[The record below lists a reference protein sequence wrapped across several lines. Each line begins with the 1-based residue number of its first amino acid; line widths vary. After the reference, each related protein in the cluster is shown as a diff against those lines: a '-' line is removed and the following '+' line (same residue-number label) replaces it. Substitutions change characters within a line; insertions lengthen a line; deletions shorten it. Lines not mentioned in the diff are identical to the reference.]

1 MVSQAHG
8 TTRENPSRL
17 PPWQAAGG
25 AAGAAA
31 ALVAERGPEGFSL
44 LDAARAC
51 GVSASAPYKHFADKA
66 ALLEAL
72 ARRGAALLNA
82 RLAAAWGGGEPGPAE
97 AFLRIGHA
105 YMAFAREEPGLY
117 LSLYRPR
124 SAPPEP
130 AQPEDSPLGDAL
142 AALGIGGG
150 AAAEIGVQIWA
161 LSHGLASL
169 ERAGQ
174 LPLPA
179 ERLIDSG
186 VGRLLR
192 GFAAEAGPAPATA
205 AQRSNATAAPP

>member
-1 MVSQAHG
+1 MSQPENGRRAYHHG
-8 TTRENPSRL
+8 NL
-17 PPWQAAGG
+17 HQALLE
-25 AAGAAA
+25 AAA
-31 ALVAERGPEGFSL
+31 TLVAERGPEGFTL

-66 ALLEAL
+66 ALLQAL
-72 ARRGAALLNA
+72 AERGGALLNE
-82 RLAAAWGGGEPGPAE
+82 RLAAAWGDGSPGPAE

-105 YMAFAREEPGLY
+105 YLAFAREEPGLY
-117 LSLYRPR
+117 LALYRPG

-130 AQPEDSPLGDAL
+130 PRRGDSPLGDAL

-150 AAAEIGVQIWA
+150 AAGEIGLQIWA

-179 ERLIDSG
+179 ERLIDTG

-192 GFAAEAGPAPATA
+192 GLAAEAGRAPPTPPAPA
-205 AQRSNATAAPP
+205 S

>member
-1 MVSQAHG
+1 MSQPENGRRAYHHG
-8 TTRENPSRL
+8 NL
-17 PPWQAAGG
+17 HQALLD
-25 AAGAAA
+25 AAA

-51 GVSASAPYKHFADKA
+51 GVSASAPYKHFADRA
-66 ALLEAL
+66 ALLDAL
-72 ARRGAALLNA
+72 AQRGGALLNE
-82 RLAAAWGGGEPGPAE
+82 RLAAAWDEGKPGPGE

-105 YMAFAREEPGLY
+105 YLAFAREEPGLY
-117 LSLYRPR
+117 LALFRPG

-130 AQPEDSPLGDAL
+130 PQPGRSPLGDAL
-142 AALGIGGG
+142 AALGVGG
-150 AAAEIGVQIWA
+150 AAAGEIALQIWA

-179 ERLIDSG
+179 GRLINTG

-192 GFAAEAGPAPATA
+192 GFAAEAPPTPPAPA
-205 AQRSNATAAPP
+205 S

>member
-1 MVSQAHG
+1 MALPENARRAYHHGNLHQALL
-8 TTRENPSRL
+8 E
-17 PPWQAAGG
+17 
-25 AAGAAA
+25 AAA
-31 ALVAERGPEGFSL
+31 TLVAERGPEGFSL

-72 ARRGAALLNA
+72 AQRGGALLNE
-82 RLAAAWGGGEPGPAE
+82 RLAAAWGDGRPGPGE

-105 YMAFAREEPGLY
+105 YLAFAREEPGLY
-117 LSLYRPR
+117 LSLYRPG

-130 AQPEDSPLGDAL
+130 PQPGQSPLGDAL
-142 AALGIGGG
+142 AALGVGGG
-150 AAAEIGVQIWA
+150 AVGEIALQIWA

-179 ERLIDSG
+179 ERLIDTG
-186 VGRLLR
+186 VGRLLK
-192 GFAAEAGPAPATA
+192 GFAAEGGRPPATA
-205 AQRSNATAAPP
+205 VGGQH